1 MLDLVKIAIRNLV
14 RSWRRT
20 FLTAGL
26 ITVGV
31 MAVLLFTSLAG
42 SFKTLMIGQ
51 FTDSIIGD
59 LEIHAKG
66 YVASIDNLPLTL
78 DLSPAMTAKAEA
90 ALKATPGVVA
100 YSPRVKFASMFSNF
114 AETTGV
120 RVDGIDPAKES
131 ATLPLLEG
139 RITAGDRQGLL
150 LKPGQILIPDLL
162 ANGMHL
168 KPGDTAV
175 LIATNKDGSVN
186 GARFIVR
193 GVLSGLNGPGGR
205 DSYIDIDDARK
216 LLRMPAGETNEIVVR
231 TKQISDVPQVV
242 AKLKAAFAP
251 DHAPDGTPLF
261 EVHSWDQLTPFS
273 TVAHMI
279 DLLTLFIKVILV
291 SIVLISVMNVMIMA
305 VYERIREI
313 GTIAA
318 IGTPPRRILELFLAE
333 GLLLSVFGTLIG
345 VGLSLAAI
353 VVLNLHKVVFAF
365 GTQDHIVLAPTIG
378 AWDVATACL
387 VVIVVAALAA
397 LQPAWKAARM
407 DPIAALRHV

>member
-1 MLDLVKIAIRNLV
+1 MLDLLKIAIRNLI
-14 RSWRRT
+14 RNWRRT

-31 MAVLLFTSLAG
+31 VAVLLFTALAG
-42 SFKTLMIGQ
+42 SFKGLMIGQ
-51 FTDSIIGD
+51 FTDSIVGY

-78 DLSPAMTAKAEA
+78 GMDAGMTVRAEA
-90 ALKATPGVVA
+90 ALKAAPDVVA
-100 YSPRVKFASMFSNF
+100 YSPRVKFAAMFSNF

-120 RVDGIDPAKES
+120 RVNGIDPAKED
-131 ATLPLLEG
+131 ATLPLLKS
-139 RITAGDRQGLL
+139 RITEGDSEGL

-162 ANGMHL
+162 ANGMHVKL
-168 KPGDTAV
+168 GDSVV

-186 GARFIVR
+186 GQTFTVR
-193 GVLSGLNGPGGR
+193 GILSGLNGPGGR
-205 DSYIDIDDARK
+205 DSYISIGDARHI
-216 LLRMPAGETNEIVVR
+216 LRMSGSETNEIVVR
-231 TKQISDVPQVV
+231 LKQLGEVPAVV
-242 AKLKAAFAP
+242 AKLRAILGTDRAA
-251 DHAPDGTPLF
+251 DGAPLF
-261 EVHSWDQLTPFS
+261 EVHSWDQLTPFA

-291 SIVLISVMNVMIMA
+291 SIVLISVMNVMVMA

-318 IGTPPRRILELFLAE
+318 IGTPPYRILQLFLAE
-333 GLLLSVFGTLIG
+333 GLLLGLFGTAIG
-345 VGLSLAAI
+345 VGLSLGAI
-353 VVLNLHKVVFAF
+353 LFLNLRTVHFAF
-365 GTQDHIVLAPTIG
+365 GQQSNIVLAPTIG
-378 AWDVATACL
+378 IADVITACV

-407 DPIAALRHV
+407 NPIEALRHV

>member
-1 MLDLVKIAIRNLV
+1 VYDLVKIAVRNLV

-20 FLTAGL
+20 FLTSGL

-31 MAVLLFTSLAG
+31 VAVLLFTSLAG

-51 FTDSIIGD
+51 FTDSIVGD
-59 LEIHAKG
+59 LEVHAKG

-78 DLSPAMTAKAEA
+78 DMTPQMTARAEA
-90 ALKATPGVVA
+90 ALTSTPGMVA
-100 YSPRVKFASMFSNF
+100 YSPRVKFAAMFSNF

-131 ATLPLLEG
+131 ATLPLLKG
-139 RITAGDRQGLL
+139 RITAGDPEGL
-150 LKPGQILIPDLL
+150 LKPGEILIPDLL

-193 GVLSGLNGPGGR
+193 GILSGLNGPGGR
-205 DSYIDIDDARK
+205 DAYIPIDDARK

-251 DHAPDGTPLF
+251 DRAPDGAPLF

-273 TVAHMI
+273 TVARMI

-318 IGTPPRRILELFLAE
+318 IGTPPRRILELFLTE
-333 GLLLSVFGTLIG
+333 GLLLSLFGTLIG
-345 VGLSLAAI
+345 VGLSLGAI
-353 VVLNLHKVVFAF
+353 LLLNLHKVVFAF

-378 AWDVATACL
+378 LWDVVTAC
-387 VVIVVAALAA
+387 VVVVVVAALAA

>member
-1 MLDLVKIAIRNLV
+1 MLDLLKIALRNLIRN
-14 RSWRRT
+14 WRRT

-31 MAVLLFTSLAG
+31 VAVLLFTALAG

-51 FTDSIIGD
+51 FTDSVVGD
-59 LEIHAKG
+59 LEIHASG
-66 YVASIDNLPLTL
+66 YIASIDNLPLTL
-78 DLSPAMTAKAEA
+78 DMTPQMTARAEA
-90 ALKATPGVVA
+90 ALKAAPEVVA
-100 YSPRVKFASMFSNF
+100 YSPRVKFAAMFSNF

-120 RVDGIDPAKES
+120 RVNGIDPAKED
-131 ATLPLLEG
+131 ATLPLLKG
-139 RITAGDRQGLL
+139 RVTAGDPNGL

-162 ANGMHL
+162 ANGMHV
-168 KPGDTAV
+168 KIGDTVV

-186 GARFIVR
+186 GQTFTVR
-193 GVLSGLNGPGGR
+193 GILSGLSGPGGR
-205 DSYIDIDDARK
+205 DSYIDIGDARHI
-216 LLRMPAGETNEIVVR
+216 LRMPAGETNEIVVR
-231 TKQISDVPQVV
+231 TKQIGDVPAAV
-242 AKLKAAFAP
+242 AALKTGFAKDRAA
-251 DHAPDGTPLF
+251 DGRPLF
-261 EVHSWDQLTPFS
+261 EVHGWDQITPFA

-291 SIVLISVMNVMIMA
+291 SIVLISVMNVMVMA

-318 IGTPPRRILELFLAE
+318 IGTPPRRILQLFLAE
-333 GLLLSVFGTLIG
+333 GLLLGLLGTAIG

-353 VVLNLHKVVFAF
+353 LFLNFHTVHFAF
-365 GTQDHIVLAPTIG
+365 GQQSNIVLAPTID
-378 AWDVATACL
+378 ARDIVTACV

-407 DPIAALRHV
+407 DPIEALRHV

>member
-1 MLDLVKIAIRNLV
+1 MLDLIKIAVRNLIRN
-14 RSWRRT
+14 WRRT

-51 FTDSIIGD
+51 FTDSITGD
-59 LEIHAKG
+59 LEIHATG

-78 DLSPAMTAKAEA
+78 GMDAKMTEHAEA
-90 ALKATPGVVA
+90 VLMAAPDVVA
-100 YSPRVKFASMFSNF
+100 YSPRVKFAAMFSNF

-120 RVDGIDPAKES
+120 RVNGIDPEKED
-131 ATLPLLEG
+131 ATLPLLKS
-139 RITAGDRQGLL
+139 RITAGDPNGL

-162 ANGMHL
+162 ANGMNV
-168 KPGDTAV
+168 KIGDTVV
-175 LIATNKDGSVN
+175 LITTNKDGSVN
-186 GARFIVR
+186 GQTFVVR

-205 DSYIDIDDARK
+205 DSYIHIDDARHI
-216 LLRMPAGETNEIVVR
+216 LRMNGAETNEFVVR
-231 TKQISDVPQVV
+231 LAQLGEVPQVV
-242 AKLKAAFAP
+242 ANLKAAFAN
-251 DHAPDGTPLF
+251 DHAPDGKPLF

-273 TVAHMI
+273 TVARMI

-291 SIVLISVMNVMIMA
+291 AIVLISVMNVMIMA

-313 GTIAA
+313 GTMAA

-345 VGLSLAAI
+345 VALSLGAI
-353 VVLNLHKVVFAF
+353 VALNIHKVIFAF
-365 GTQDHIVLAPTIG
+365 GQQDNIVLAPTIG
-378 AWDVATACL
+378 AWDIATACV
-387 VVIVVAALAA
+387 VVIVVASLAA

-407 DPIAALRHV
+407 DPIEALRHI

>member
-1 MLDLVKIAIRNLV
+1 MRNLVKIAIRNLV
-14 RSWRRT
+14 RNWRRT

-31 MAVLLFTSLAG
+31 VAVLLFTSLAG

-51 FTDSIIGD
+51 FTDSIMGD

-78 DLSPAMTAKAEA
+78 DMTPTMTARAET

-100 YSPRVKFASMFSNF
+100 YSPRVKFAAMFSTF
-114 AETTGV
+114 VETTGV
-120 RVDGIDPAKES
+120 RVNGVAPAKED
-131 ATLPLLEG
+131 ATLPLLRS
-139 RITAGDRQGLL
+139 RIIAGNANDL

-162 ANGMHL
+162 ANGMHV
-168 KPGDTAV
+168 KVGDTVV

-186 GARFIVR
+186 GQRFVVHGI
-193 GVLSGLNGPGGR
+193 LSGLNGPGGR
-205 DSYIDIDDARK
+205 DSYIDINDARHI
-216 LLRMPAGETNEIVVR
+216 LRMPAGETNEIVVR
-231 TKQISDVPQVV
+231 LKQIGDVPQVV
-242 AKLKAAFAP
+242 AHLKAAFAA
-251 DHAPDGTPLF
+251 DRAPNGVPLF
-261 EVHSWDQLTPFS
+261 EVHSWDQLSPFA
-273 TVAHMI
+273 TIARMI

-291 SIVLISVMNVMIMA
+291 SIVLISVMNVMVMA

-318 IGTPPRRILELFLAE
+318 IGTPPRRIMGLFLVE
-333 GLLLSVFGTLIG
+333 GLFLGLFGTAIG
-345 VGLSLAAI
+345 VALSLGAI
-353 VVLNLHKVVFAF
+353 LLLNLHKVHFAF
-365 GTQDHIVLAPTIG
+365 GQQSDIVLAPTIG
-378 AWDVATACL
+378 ALEIVTACL
-387 VVIVVAALAA
+387 VVIVVASLAS

>member
-1 MLDLVKIAIRNLV
+1 MLDLLKIAIRNLV
-14 RSWRRT
+14 RNWRRT

-42 SFKTLMIGQ
+42 SFKGLMIGQ
-51 FTDSIIGD
+51 FTDSIVGH
-59 LEIHAKG
+59 LEIHATG

-78 DLSPAMTAKAEA
+78 GMDAAMTERAEA
-90 ALKATPGVVA
+90 ALKATPDVVA
-100 YSPRVKFASMFSNF
+100 YSPRVKFAAMFSNF

-120 RVDGIDPAKES
+120 RVNGIDPAKED
-131 ATLPLLEG
+131 ATLPLLKS
-139 RITAGDRQGLL
+139 RITEGDPEGL

-162 ANGMHL
+162 ANGMHV
-168 KPGDTAV
+168 KIGDSVV

-186 GARFIVR
+186 GQTFTVR
-193 GVLSGLNGPGGR
+193 GILSGLSGPGGR
-205 DSYIDIDDARK
+205 DSYIDINDARHI
-216 LLRMPAGETNEIVVR
+216 LRMSGAETNEIVVR
-231 TKQISDVPQVV
+231 LKQLNDVTQAV
-242 AKLKAAFAP
+242 ASLKAALVQ
-251 DHAPDGTPLF
+251 DRAPDGMPLF
-261 EVHSWDQLTPFS
+261 EVHSWDQLTPFA

-291 SIVLISVMNVMIMA
+291 SIVLISVMNVMVMA

-318 IGTPPRRILELFLAE
+318 IGTPPRRILQLFLAE
-333 GLLLSVFGTLIG
+333 GLLLGLFGTAVG
-345 VGLSLAAI
+345 VALSLGAI
-353 VVLNLHKVVFAF
+353 LFLNLHTVHFAF
-365 GTQDHIVLAPTIG
+365 GQQSNIVLAPTIG
-378 AWDVATACL
+378 TADIVTACV

-407 DPIAALRHV
+407 NPIEALRHV